1 MCQGIILHLILY
13 ALHMYHHQQDLRWGT
28 FVTVLNSIQTRQE
41 ETQKVTWL
49 EDNAV
54 MCLEIVLEDAIGP

>member
-13 ALHMYHHQQDLRWGT
+13 ALQTYHHQRDLRWGAFIT
-28 FVTVLNSIQTRQE
+28 AINSIQKRQE

-49 EDNAV
+49 EDNAI
-54 MCLEIVLEDAIGP
+54 MCLEIVLEDAIGT